1 MGCACETTA
10 NNPLRMIELPDGAA
24 GTREV
29 LKHMRG
35 ETRKDKRKA
44 EIRHVAQLIVRRVP
58 AKNWT
63 GEIAAVFNFVRARI
77 RYSLDTN
84 GIEVVQSASVTLQL
98 GYGDCDDLCV
108 LLATLLECLG
118 HVCYFCAMGFEER
131 GSFSH
136 VIVLCSGAGETELIA
151 LDPTESH
158 APGWIAPG
166 ATCLLIAPIE
176 G

>member
-1 MGCACETTA
+1 MQGCPCEA
-10 NNPLRMIELPDGAA
+10 NNPLRMIEIPDGAA

-29 LKHMRG
+29 LKHMRQ
-35 ETRKDKRKA
+35 ETRKDKRKPA
-44 EIRHVAQLIVRRVP
+44 IRHLAQMIVRRVP
-58 AKNWT
+58 AKNWLA
-63 GEIAAVFNFVRARI
+63 EMAAVFEFVRARI

-84 GIEVVQSASVTLQL
+84 GIEVVQSASVTLSL

-136 VIVLCSGAGETELIA
+136 VIVLCSGAGETDLIA
-151 LDPTESH
+151 LDCTEQH
-158 APGWIAPG
+158 AAGWIPPG